1 MNCPICNNK
10 MPFGLQI
17 HLVAAHGS
25 EELKQQLRSAGRG
38 TETSAR
44 SIQRQQARTRPG
56 ELFRK
61 NSRYRVRALNTAGL
75 KSK

>member
-1 MNCPICNNK
+1 

-25 EELKQQLRSAGRG
+25 EQLKQQLRSAEEGN
-38 TETSAR
+38 EASAR

-56 ELFRK
+56 EPFSRK
-61 NSRYRVRALNTAGL
+61 SRQRVRAVNTAGL